1 MLTSG
6 PGPTARSVWVTH
18 PPWTAGGRSFIVVR
32 MRSDAPLDQTASSSA
47 VLADAV
53 KFQAAPSL
61 STTLRRRC
69 MRAMAVVGHLL
80 TRWAGIDL
88 RKSKEHCECQ
98 LRIIR
103 TVRWAF
109 QATAQHSSGRL
120 GARNSGRPWQS
131 QLAGHA
137 VRSERRTGCHY
148 LAHWRPRRGRV
159 EGEHETER
167 SVSQPGLS
175 RLSELSF

>member
-61 STTLRRRC
+61 STTLRRRR

-80 TRWAGIDL
+80 TRWAGIDVV

-109 QATAQHSSGRL
+109 RRLHSTAAGGLEHATPG
-120 GARNSGRPWQS
+120 
-131 QLAGHA
+131 
-137 VRSERRTGCHY
+137 V
-148 LAHWRPRRGRV
+148 RGRASWLDTPCAARDAPDV
-159 EGEHETER
+159 II
-167 SVSQPGLS
+167 
-175 RLSELSF
+175 